1 MWERRY
7 TIILKQTISI
17 GKFVRKRK
25 VSKFKT
31 IIKGL
36 FEKKGENILA
46 IDVSKQSTYTDFLVL
61 CTATSNKHAQTL
73 ADKVVEE
80 AKKSKLS
87 VMIEGYQ
94 QGEWILLDLGSFV
107 IHIFLQ
113 DIRDL
118 YDIEGL
124 WHGMP
129 FYSIEEELNT

>member
-1 MWERRY
+1 M
-7 TIILKQTISI
+7 KQTISI
-17 GKFVRKRK
+17 GKFIRKRK
-25 VSKFKT
+25 VTKFKA

-46 IDVSKQSTYTDFLVL
+46 IDVSKQSTYADFLVL

-80 AKKSKLS
+80 AKKNKISIM
-87 VMIEGYQ
+87 VEGYQ

-113 DIRDL
+113 NIRDL

-124 WHGMP
+124 WYGMP
-129 FYSIEEELNT
+129 FYVIEEELKT